1 MKIMHWSKKSG
12 ALGFVALLMAGCT
25 MPTHVFES
33 KKVDYKT
40 QSADSAP
47 LELPPD
53 MSGVQTDDRYSV
65 PDGHGTS
72 YSQYAK
78 EQAAVQVQA
87 SASPKDDSAVLPKP
101 GGGVREERDGIYRW
115 LVVKGTPDQIWP
127 VLENFW
133 KSNGF
138 KLEQDDPKTGWMETE
153 WTPDQDMAQQDLFH
167 SVLNKVVN
175 NLFSS
180 PVKNKFRTRIDRG
193 SEPGTVEIYITQQGM
208 EETRTT
214 DGNGVGWRVRSED
227 VQLENRYVRKL
238 AIHLGDTEQQAEAM
252 VAEKDKPAPAAVP
265 AAPAATAVA
274 SAEET
279 PSSSTHATL
288 TKLPNG
294 DPLLSLQEPFDRAW
308 HRVGMGLDRAGFTIE
323 DRDRAAGV
331 YYVSYTDPDAKV
343 QKSLWS
349 RLAFWRPDDNS
360 AATKTYRVTV
370 TSISGEGS
378 KVDLRDKDDHVV
390 SPDMARRIL
399 TLLYEQVR

>member
-1 MKIMHWSKKSG
+1 MAG
-12 ALGFVALLMAGCT
+12 LVALLVAGCT
-25 MPTHVFES
+25 TPTHVFES

-53 MSGVQTDDRYSV
+53 MSGVQADDRYSV

-78 EQAAVQVQA
+78 EQAAAQA
-87 SASPKDDSAVLPKP
+87 QNTTSAIPGKDNSAVLPKP
-101 GGGVREERDGIYRW
+101 GGDVREERDGIYRW

-127 VLENFW
+127 VLEEFW
-133 KSNGF
+133 KANGF
-138 KLEQDDPKTGWMETE
+138 KLEQDDPKTGWMETD
-153 WTPDQDMAQQDLFH
+153 WTPDRDMAQQDMLH
-167 SVLNKVVN
+167 SVLSKVVD

-208 EETRTT
+208 EETRTV
-214 DGNGVGWRVRSED
+214 DGNGVGWKVRPED
-227 VQLENRYVRKL
+227 VQLENRYLRKL
-238 AIHLGDTEQQAEAM
+238 AIRLGDTEQQAEAM
-252 VAEKDKPAPAAVP
+252 VAAKDKPAPAPA
-265 AAPAATAVA
+265 AAPAATTTAGA
-274 SAEET
+274 QEA
-279 PSSSTHATL
+279 PSSHATL
-288 TKLPNG
+288 TQLPNG
-294 DPLLSLQEPFDRAW
+294 DTLLAMNEPFDRAW

-331 YYVSYTDPDAKV
+331 YYVSYTDPDAKL
-343 QKSLWS
+343 QKSFWS
-349 RLAFWRPDDNS
+349 RLTFWRPDDNS
-360 AATKTYRVTV
+360 AATRTYRITV

-390 SPDMARRIL
+390 SPDVTHRIL